1 MPCPGEEDLKYRL
14 TRVSI
19 DCIDLYLVESGAA
32 LNIQVYFNGYFL
44 DFFFCNKTNDRDQY
58 RDGTSS
64 TMQAVVEFKFWI
76 VSIFFST
83 RAGSHALNGRV
94 YKNDTTRNSCRILIL
109 TPGVSHSS
117 VNL

>member
-44 DFFFCNKTNDRDQY
+44 DFFFVIKQMIVTNIEMEQ
-58 RDGTSS
+58 
-64 TMQAVVEFKFWI
+64 VVP
-76 VSIFFST
+76 
-83 RAGSHALNGRV
+83 
-94 YKNDTTRNSCRILIL
+94 CR
-109 TPGVSHSS
+109 PW
-117 VNL
+117 

>member
-44 DFFFCNKTNDRDQY
+44 DMF
-58 RDGTSS
+58 
-64 TMQAVVEFKFWI
+64 M
-76 VSIFFST
+76 
-83 RAGSHALNGRV
+83 
-94 YKNDTTRNSCRILIL
+94 
-109 TPGVSHSS
+109 
-117 VNL
+117 